1 MRGIWTFRSS
11 CFPKLTAE
19 LFHIH
24 AMLGGFARSDEDYWN
39 FRAVALFE
47 NRVVLNVHLVE
58 DGAELAQDGRN
69 GRLRFF
75 AKMATPPGVER
86 HFARSRG
93 SQAQILRV
101 LRHGFGLEYFW
112 NGPAYG

>member
-1 MRGIWTFRSS
+1 
-11 CFPKLTAE
+11 
-19 LFHIH
+19 
-24 AMLGGFARSDEDYWN
+24 
-39 FRAVALFE
+39 
-47 NRVVLNVHLVE
+47 
-58 DGAELAQDGRN
+58 
-69 GRLRFF
+69 
-75 AKMATPPGVER
+75 MATPPGVER